1 MSEFNEIMRNAK
13 GREKKYAAF
22 DPNKNKKTI
31 IKLAVAVAIAGICL
45 YLIINWNNLMNDYKF
60 NAMSAT
66 NHYLKVEKAY
76 VEELDKKSKG
86 FLDAFDNKKK
96 NDALD
101 RILTARFDATPKL
114 VDILLEKG
122 IKTYGAKNAELT
134 VEYSSTDTEYSSFV
148 STKINDSSLIDFI
161 TYNDKSSGTSY
172 MRIPQVNE
180 AYVQLDDN
188 GDSQGTGVP
197 GVGSIDKATPLI
209 EGSFF
214 EKKIASSREKIE
226 KIEILKD
233 VYFDFV
239 KEKKL
244 VSKARV
250 TEDVNGT
257 TNKFNLYTI
266 ELNGDIASDLVLEFL
281 ETAKKDDKIKADVV
295 EIATKFENLVG
306 KPMGAPTETNTFET
320 EEPKEE
326 DEQKDDITKHID
338 YIKEI
343 KDSIKEYPRVVSV
356 KLYTDSDDNV
366 MGHKI
371 ELNAETKTSF
381 YFESMKAERNG
392 RIGFTLVLKS
402 KGVEQFNIKGH
413 GLSDLTSVSASST
426 FTVNDQNKAKK
437 MVKASIEG
445 CDLSHI
451 WNGQFDGKVT
461 ISADD
466 IYSGARLV
474 SEIKTNFDDIHI
486 SSSVYIGSDNVGALT
501 FDNKNNESPINNK
514 PDGNSK
520 VIKSSDSKAMT
531 KYIQDFDVK
540 RFIKK
545 FSKEA
550 GLTFTYEDLEDFL
563 RKKMM
568 GF

>member
-1 MSEFNEIMRNAK
+1 M
-13 GREKKYAAF
+13 
-22 DPNKNKKTI
+22 
-31 IKLAVAVAIAGICL
+31 
-45 YLIINWNNLMNDYKF
+45 
-60 NAMSAT
+60 
-66 NHYLKVEKAY
+66 
-76 VEELDKKSKG
+76 
-86 FLDAFDNKKK
+86 
-96 NDALD
+96 
-101 RILTARFDATPKL
+101 
-114 VDILLEKG
+114 
-122 IKTYGAKNAELT
+122 
-134 VEYSSTDTEYSSFV
+134 
-148 STKINDSSLIDFI
+148 
-161 TYNDKSSGTSY
+161 
-172 MRIPQVNE
+172 
-180 AYVQLDDN
+180 
-188 GDSQGTGVP
+188 TGVP
-197 GVGSIDKATPLI
+197 L
-209 EGSFF
+209 
-214 EKKIASSREKIE
+214 
-226 KIEILKD
+226 
-233 VYFDFV
+233 V
-239 KEKKL
+239 KL
-244 VSKARV
+244 S
-250 TEDVNGT
+250 
-257 TNKFNLYTI
+257 
-266 ELNGDIASDLVLEFL
+266 
-281 ETAKKDDKIKADVV
+281 
-295 EIATKFENLVG
+295 ENLVG

-326 DEQKDDITKHID
+326 NEQKDDITKHID

-392 RIGFTLVLKS
+392 RIGFTMVLKS

-445 CDLSHI
+445 SDLSHI
-451 WNGQFDGKVT
+451 WKGQFDGKVT

-474 SEIKTNFDDIHI
+474 SEIKANFDDIHI

-531 KYIQDFDVK
+531 KYIQDFDIK
-540 RFIKK
+540 RFVKK
-545 FSKEA
+545 FSKAA
-550 GLTFTYEDLEDFL
+550 GLTFTYEDLEDIV
-563 RKKMM
+563 RKSVI